1 MIYGWRKRR
10 RPPIAVVYGPVTRFL
25 ARGFAGKVA
34 RYAVREYPY
43 VARGDPSRITI
54 GFNVVLNNALLNC
67 WGGDIAISDN
77 VFFGHGVLLLAGKHN
92 YDEVGISRQRAI
104 PGQGHDIAI
113 GEGAWLAS
121 NVTVLGPCVIGEHAV
136 VAAGAVVTS
145 DVPAYAVSGGV
156 PARVIKRIDR
166 RP

>member
-1 MIYGWRKRR
+1 MTFGWRRPRR
-10 RPPIAVVYGPVTRFL
+10 SAIAVVYGPITRFL

-54 GFNVVLNNALLNC
+54 GSNVALNNALLNC
-67 WGGDIAISDN
+67 WGGDISIADN
-77 VFFGHGVLLLAGKHN
+77 VFFGHGVLLLAGKHR
-92 YDEVGISRQRAI
+92 YDEVGISRQRAV
-104 PGQGHDIAI
+104 PGQGHDIVI

-121 NVTVLGPCVIGEHAV
+121 NVIVLGPCAIGEHAV

-145 DVPAYAVSGGV
+145 NVPAYTVSGGV
-156 PARVIKRIDR
+156 PARAIKRIDI